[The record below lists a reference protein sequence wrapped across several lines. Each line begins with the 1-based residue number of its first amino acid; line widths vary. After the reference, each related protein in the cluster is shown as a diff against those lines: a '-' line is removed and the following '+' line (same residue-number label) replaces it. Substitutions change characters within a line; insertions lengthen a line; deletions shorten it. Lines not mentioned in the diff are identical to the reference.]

1 MLSNPSVVL
10 HDVTFTWPD
19 GAVALDHVSGAFGR
33 GRTGLTGLNG
43 AGKSTLLRLVA
54 GLLTPTSGRVALSGA
69 ADYLPQRITLDA
81 APHEL
86 ATLRS
91 GIAQGPR
98 TGGATVADLLGITP
112 VVRALRAIE
121 SGDVDVAHF
130 DVVGDDWDVEER
142 AVALLAATGLP
153 TGLDRPVATLSGGE
167 AVLTAITGVRLRQ
180 ASGAAAVALL
190 DEPTNNLDG
199 AARERLYELVRGWR
213 GALVVVSHDLALLEL
228 MDETAELRAGSLTTF
243 GGPYSEYRAWL
254 EVQQEAAAQ
263 TLRSAEQ
270 TLRKEKRQRVEAEER
285 IAHSERKG
293 RKDAANSKYVKAVIN
308 DRRNSAE
315 KSAGSRRGL
324 LDDKVEAARAAVD
337 LAERAVRDDDRI
349 SVDLPDPQVPAGRRL
364 AVLRGADGREI
375 VVQGPERIA
384 LTGPNGVGKTTL
396 LERLLSTSPPPSS
409 LSAGYLPA
417 ETGSTGQI
425 SSTQRGGAGGEVVTG
440 LVGYLPQRV
449 DVLSEDSTVLD
460 AVREGASHVP
470 PGELRNRLARFL
482 VRGAA
487 VDRPVAT
494 LSGGERFRVAL
505 ARLLLADP
513 PAQLL
518 MLDEPTN
525 NLDIASTDQLVDALA
540 AYRGAL
546 LVVSHDAAFLDRLGL
561 DAEVRLDAAG
571 NLTEV
576 R

>member
-10 HDVTFTWPD
+10 HDVTFAWPD
-19 GAVALDHVSGAFGR
+19 GAVALDHVSGSFGR

-54 GLLTPTSGRVALSGA
+54 GLLTPTSGKVTLSGT
-69 ADYLPQRITLDA
+69 ADYLPQRITLDVD
-81 APHEL
+81 
-86 ATLRS
+86 
-91 GIAQGPR
+91 
-98 TGGATVADLLGITP
+98 ATVADLLGISP

-121 SGDVDVAHF
+121 SGDVDPAHF

-142 AVALLAATGLP
+142 AVALLSATGLP
-153 TGLDRPVATLSGGE
+153 TGLDRSVATLSGGE
-167 AVLTAITGVRLRQ
+167 TMLTAITGVRLRQ
-180 ASGAAAVALL
+180 SNGSAAVALL

-199 AARERLYELVRGWR
+199 GARERLYELVRGWR

-228 MDETAELRAGSLTTF
+228 LDETAELRAGSLTTF
-243 GGPYSEYRAWL
+243 GGPYSQYREWL

-263 TLRSAEQ
+263 TLRAAEQ
-270 TLRKEKRQRVEAEER
+270 TLRREKRQRIEAEER

-315 KSAGSRRGL
+315 KSQGSRRGM
-324 LDDKVEAARAAVD
+324 LDDKVDAARAAVD
-337 LAERAVRDDDRI
+337 QAERAVRDDDRI
-349 SVDLPDPQVPAGRRL
+349 SVDLPDPGVPAGRRL
-364 AVLRGADGREI
+364 AVLRGADGRE
-375 VVQGPERIA
+375 VVIQGPERIA

-396 LERLLSTSPPPSS
+396 LEHLLHPPAS
-409 LSAGYLPA
+409 LSAGYLRV
-417 ETGSTGQI
+417 ETDVAPQI
-425 SSTQRGGAGGEVVTG
+425 PSTQRSRGGAGGEVLTERVA
-440 LVGYLPQRV
+440 YLPQRV
-449 DVLSEDSTVLD
+449 DVLPDDVGVLE
-460 AVREGASHVP
+460 AVRAGAPHVP

-505 ARLLLADP
+505 ASLLLADP

-518 MLDEPTN
+518 LLDEPTN
-525 NLDIASTDQLVDALA
+525 NLDIASTDQLVDALS

-546 LVVSHDAAFLDRLGL
+546 LVVSHDKTFLDRLDL
-561 DAEVRLDAAG
+561 DAEIRLDAEG

-576 R
+576 RR

>member
-10 HDVTFTWPD
+10 HDVTFAWPD
-19 GAVALDHVSGAFGR
+19 GAVALDQVSGSFGR

-54 GLLTPTSGRVALSGA
+54 GLLTPTSGKITLSGT

-81 APHEL
+81 SPHEIPS
-86 ATLRS
+86 LRS
-91 GIAQGPR
+91 GISRGPR
-98 TGGATVADLLGITP
+98 GRATVADLLGISP

-121 SGDVDVAHF
+121 SGDVDPAHF

-142 AVALLAATGLP
+142 AVALLSATGLP
-153 TGLDRPVATLSGGE
+153 TGLDRSVATLSGGE
-167 AVLTAITGVRLRQ
+167 TMLTAITGVRLRQ
-180 ASGAAAVALL
+180 SNGSAAVALL

-199 AARERLYELVRGWR
+199 GARERLYELVRGWR

-228 MDETAELRAGSLTTF
+228 LDETAELRAGSLTTF
-243 GGPYSEYRAWL
+243 GGPYSQYREWL
-254 EVQQEAAAQ
+254 AVQQEAAAQ
-263 TLRSAEQ
+263 TLRAAEQ
-270 TLRKEKRQRVEAEER
+270 TLRREKRQRIEAEER

-315 KSAGSRRGL
+315 KSQGARRGM
-324 LDDKVEAARAAVD
+324 LDDKVDAARAAVD
-337 LAERAVRDDDRI
+337 QAERAVRDDDRI
-349 SVDLPDPQVPAGRRL
+349 SVDLPDPGVPAGRRL
-364 AVLRGADGREI
+364 AVLRGADGRE
-375 VVQGPERIA
+375 VVIQGPERIA

-396 LERLLSTSPPPSS
+396 LEHLLHPTAS
-409 LSAGYLPA
+409 LSAGYVRV
-417 ETGSTGQI
+417 ETDVDRQIPSTGR
-425 SSTQRGGAGGEVVTG
+425 SRGGAGGEVLTERVA
-440 LVGYLPQRV
+440 YLPQRV
-449 DVLSEDSTVLD
+449 DVLPDDVAVLE
-460 AVREGASHVP
+460 AVRAGAPHVP

-505 ARLLLADP
+505 ASLLLADP

-518 MLDEPTN
+518 LLDEPTN
-525 NLDIASTDQLVDALA
+525 NLDIASTDQLVDALS

-546 LVVSHDAAFLDRLGL
+546 LVVSHDKTFLDRLDL
-561 DAEVRLDAAG
+561 DAEIRLDAQG
-571 NLTEV
+571 NLTEM
-576 R
+576 RR

>member
-10 HDVTFTWPD
+10 HDVTFAWPD

-54 GLLTPTSGRVALSGA
+54 GLLTPTSGKVTLSGT
-69 ADYLPQRITLDA
+69 ADYLPQRITLDVD
-81 APHEL
+81 
-86 ATLRS
+86 
-91 GIAQGPR
+91 
-98 TGGATVADLLGITP
+98 ATVADLLGISP

-121 SGDVDVAHF
+121 SGDVDPGHF

-142 AVALLAATGLP
+142 AVALLSATGLP
-153 TGLDRPVATLSGGE
+153 TGLDRSVATLSGGE
-167 AVLTAITGVRLRQ
+167 TVLTAITGVRLRQ
-180 ASGAAAVALL
+180 SSGSASVALL

-199 AARERLYELVRGWR
+199 DARERLYELVRGWR

-228 MDETAELRAGSLTTF
+228 MDETAELRGGSLTTF
-243 GGPYSEYRAWL
+243 GGPYSQYREWL

-263 TLRSAEQ
+263 ALRSAEQ
-270 TLRKEKRQRVEAEER
+270 TLRREKRQRIEAEER

-315 KSAGSRRGL
+315 KSAGARRGM
-324 LDDKVEAARAAVD
+324 LDDKVGAARAAVD
-337 LAERAVRDDDRI
+337 QAERAVRDDDRI
-349 SVDLPDPQVPAGRRL
+349 SVDLPDPGVPAGRRL

-375 VVQGPERIA
+375 VLQGPERIA

-396 LERLLSTSPPPSS
+396 LERLLSAPHPTSP
-409 LSAGYLPA
+409 LSAGYVRD
-417 ETGSTGQI
+417 ETDSARQI
-425 SSTQRGGAGGEVVTG
+425 ASTQRGGASGELLTDRVA
-440 LVGYLPQRV
+440 YLPQRV
-449 DVLSEDSTVLD
+449 DVLPDDSPVLE
-460 AVREGASHVP
+460 AVRAGAPHVP

-518 MLDEPTN
+518 VLDEPTN
-525 NLDIASTDQLVDALA
+525 NLDIASTDQLVAALS

-546 LVVSHDAAFLDRLGL
+546 LVVSHDTAFLDRLGL
-561 DAEVRLDAAG
+561 DAEIRLDAEG
-571 NLTEV
+571 NLTEA
-576 R
+576 RRSS

>member
-10 HDVTFTWPD
+10 HDVTFAWPD

-43 AGKSTLLRLVA
+43 AGKSTLLRVVA
-54 GLLTPTSGRVALSGA
+54 GLLSPTSGRVALSGT
-69 ADYLPQRITLDA
+69 ADYLPQRITLDV
-81 APHEL
+81 H
-86 ATLRS
+86 
-91 GIAQGPR
+91 
-98 TGGATVADLLGITP
+98 ATVADLLGITP

-121 SGDVDVAHF
+121 SGDVDEAHF
-130 DVVGDDWDVEER
+130 DAVGDDWDVEER

-153 TGLDRPVATLSGGE
+153 TGLDRSVATLSGGE
-167 AVLTAITGVRLRQ
+167 TMLTAITGVRLRQ
-180 ASGAAAVALL
+180 SSGAAAVALL

-228 MDETAELRAGSLTTF
+228 MDDTAELRAGSLTTF

-263 TLRSAEQ
+263 TLRAAEQ
-270 TLRKEKRQRVEAEER
+270 TLRREKRQRIEAEER

-315 KSAGSRRGL
+315 KSAGSRRGM
-324 LDDKVEAARAAVD
+324 LDDKVDAARAAVD

-349 SVDLPDPQVPAGRRL
+349 SVDLPDPGVPAGRRL
-364 AVLRGADGREI
+364 AVLRGADGRE
-375 VVQGPERIA
+375 VVIQGPERIA

-396 LERLLSTSPPPSS
+396 LERLLSVADGEADGRVDGETDGER
-409 LSAGYLPA
+409 AGA
-417 ETGSTGQI
+417 S
-425 SSTQRGGAGGEVVTG
+425 GELLTERAA
-440 LVGYLPQRV
+440 YLPQRV
-449 DVLSEDSTVLD
+449 DVLPDASSVLE
-460 AVREGASHVP
+460 AVRESAPHVA

-518 MLDEPTN
+518 VLDEPTN
-525 NLDIASTDQLVDALA
+525 NLDIASTDQLVDALS

-546 LVVSHDAAFLDRLGL
+546 LVVSHDSAFLERLSL
-561 DAEVRLDAAG
+561 DAEIRLDAAG
-571 NLTEV
+571 NLTHV
-576 R
+576 RA

>member
-10 HDVTFTWPD
+10 HDVTFAWPD

-54 GLLTPTSGRVALSGA
+54 GLLTPTSGRITLSGT
-69 ADYLPQRITLDA
+69 ADYLPQRLTL
-81 APHEL
+81 EVE
-86 ATLRS
+86 
-91 GIAQGPR
+91 
-98 TGGATVADLLGITP
+98 ATVADLLGITP

-121 SGDVDVAHF
+121 SGDVDPAHF

-142 AVALLAATGLP
+142 AVAQLSATGLP
-153 TGLDRPVATLSGGE
+153 TGLDRSVATLSGGE
-167 AVLTAITGVRLRQ
+167 AMLTAITGVRLRQ
-180 ASGAAAVALL
+180 SSGTAAVALL

-199 AARERLYELVRGWR
+199 DARERLYELVRGWR

-263 TLRSAEQ
+263 ALRSAEQ
-270 TLRKEKRQRVEAEER
+270 TLRREKRQRIEAEER

-315 KSAGSRRGL
+315 KSAGARRGM
-324 LDDKVEAARAAVD
+324 LDDKVDAARAAVD

-349 SVDLPDPQVPAGRRL
+349 SVDLPDPGVPAGRRL
-364 AVLRGADGREI
+364 AVLRGADGRE
-375 VVQGPERIA
+375 VVIQGPERIA

-396 LERLLSTSPPPSS
+396 LERLLISQPSS
-409 LSAGYLPA
+409 SAGYVSG
-417 ETGSTGQI
+417 ETASTPQI
-425 SSTQRGGAGGEVVTG
+425 PSTQRGGAGGEVLTG
-440 LVGYLPQRV
+440 RVGYLPQRV
-449 DVLSEDSTVLD
+449 DVLPEASSVLE
-460 AVREGASHVP
+460 AVREGAPHVP

-482 VRGAA
+482 VRGGA

-518 MLDEPTN
+518 VLDEPTN
-525 NLDIASTDQLVDALA
+525 NLDIASTDQLVGALA

-546 LVVSHDAAFLDRLGL
+546 LVVSHDGAFLDRLGL
-561 DAEVRLDAAG
+561 DAEIRLDAAG
-571 NLTEV
+571 NLTHE
-576 R
+576 RR

>member
-10 HDVTFTWPD
+10 HDVTFAWPD
-19 GAVALDHVSGAFGR
+19 GAVALDHVSGSFGR

-54 GLLTPTSGRVALSGA
+54 GLLTPTSGKVTLSGT
-69 ADYLPQRITLDA
+69 ADYLPQRITLDVD
-81 APHEL
+81 
-86 ATLRS
+86 
-91 GIAQGPR
+91 
-98 TGGATVADLLGITP
+98 ATVADLLGISP

-121 SGDVDVAHF
+121 SGDVAEAHF

-142 AVALLAATGLP
+142 AVALLSATGLP
-153 TGLDRPVATLSGGE
+153 TGLDRSVATLSGGE
-167 AVLTAITGVRLRQ
+167 TMLTAITGVRLRQ
-180 ASGAAAVALL
+180 SSGGTAVALL

-199 AARERLYELVRGWR
+199 DARERLYELVRGWR

-243 GGPYSEYRAWL
+243 GGPYSEYREWL

-263 TLRSAEQ
+263 ALRSAEQ
-270 TLRKEKRQRVEAEER
+270 TLRREKRQRIEAEER

-315 KSAGSRRGL
+315 KSAGSRRGM

-337 LAERAVRDDDRI
+337 QAERAVRDDDRI
-349 SVDLPDPQVPAGRRL
+349 SVDLPDPGVPAGRRL

-396 LERLLSTSPPPSS
+396 LERLLPPTAPLTAGCLRDETDSDPQIPSTRRS
-409 LSAGYLPA
+409 
-417 ETGSTGQI
+417 
-425 SSTQRGGAGGEVVTG
+425 GAGGELLSERVA
-440 LVGYLPQRV
+440 YLPQRV
-449 DVLSEDSTVLD
+449 DVLPDDLPVLD
-460 AVREGASHVP
+460 AVREGAPHVP

-525 NLDIASTDQLVDALA
+525 NLDIASTDQLVDALS

-546 LVVSHDAAFLDRLGL
+546 LVVSHDKAFLDRLGL
-561 DAEVRLDAAG
+561 DAEIRLDAEG
-571 NLTEV
+571 NLTET
-576 R
+576 RR

>member
-10 HDVTFTWPD
+10 HDVAFAWPD

-54 GLLTPTSGRVALSGA
+54 GRLTPTSGRIVVSGT

-81 APHEL
+81 D
-86 ATLRS
+86 
-91 GIAQGPR
+91 
-98 TGGATVADLLGITP
+98 ATVAGLLGIAP

-121 SGDVDVAHF
+121 SGDVSVAHF

-142 AVALLAATGLP
+142 AVALLAATGLL
-153 TGLDRPVATLSGGE
+153 TGLDRSVATLSGGE
-167 AVLTAITGVRLRQ
+167 AMLTAITGVRLRQ
-180 ASGAAAVALL
+180 SSGAAAVALL

-199 AARERLYELVRGWR
+199 EARERLYELVRGWR
-213 GALVVVSHDLALLEL
+213 GALVVVSHDLTLLEL
-228 MDETAELRAGSLTTF
+228 MDDTAELRAGSLSTF
-243 GGPYSEYRAWL
+243 GGPYSQYRAWL

-263 TLRSAEQ
+263 ALRAAEQ
-270 TLRKEKRQRVEAEER
+270 TLRREKRQRIEVEER
-285 IAHSERKG
+285 IAHSERQG
-293 RKDAANSKYVKAVIN
+293 RKDAANSRYVPAVI
-308 DRRNSAE
+308 DKRRNRAE
-315 KSAGSRRGL
+315 KSQGSRRGM
-324 LDDKVEAARAAVD
+324 LDGKVDAARAAVD
-337 LAERAVRDDDRI
+337 QAERALRDDDRI
-349 SVDLPDPQVPAGRRL
+349 SVDLPDPDVPAGRRL

-375 VVQGPERIA
+375 VIQGPERIA

-396 LERLLSTSPPPSS
+396 LERLLAVPAL
-409 LSAGYLPA
+409 LSAGSVSGDPA
-417 ETGSTGQI
+417 SD
-425 SSTQRGGAGGEVVTG
+425 QRSGGGAGGELLTER
-440 LVGYLPQRV
+440 VGYLPQRV
-449 DVLSEDSTVLD
+449 DVLPDAASVLE
-460 AVREGASHVP
+460 AVRDGAPHVP

-482 VRGAA
+482 VRGGA

-518 MLDEPTN
+518 VLDEPTN
-525 NLDIASTDQLVDALA
+525 NLDIASTDQLVDALS

-546 LVVSHDAAFLDRLGL
+546 LVVSHDGAFLERLGL
-561 DAEVRLDAAG
+561 DAEIHLDAAG
-571 NLTEV
+571 NLSEEG

>member
-1 MLSNPSVVL
+1 VLSNPSVVL
-10 HDVTFTWPD
+10 HDVTFAWPD

-54 GLLTPTSGRVALSGA
+54 GLLTPTSGRVMLSGT
-69 ADYLPQRITLDA
+69 ADYLPQRLTLDA
-81 APHEL
+81 SPHEMPS
-86 ATLRS
+86 LRS
-91 GIAQGPR
+91 GISRGSR
-98 TGGATVADLLGITP
+98 GIEATVADLLGITP

-130 DVVGDDWDVEER
+130 DTVGDDWDVEER
-142 AVALLAATGLP
+142 AVALLSATGLP
-153 TGLDRPVATLSGGE
+153 TGLDRSVASLSGGE
-167 AVLTAITGVRLRQ
+167 AMLTAITGVRLRQ
-180 ASGAAAVALL
+180 SSGSAAVALL

-199 AARERLYELVRGWR
+199 DARERLYELVRGWK

-254 EVQQEAAAQ
+254 EVQQDAAAQ
-263 TLRSAEQ
+263 ALRSAEQ
-270 TLRKEKRQRVEAEER
+270 TLRREKRQRIEAEER
-285 IAHSERKG
+285 IAHSERQG
-293 RKDAANSKYVKAVIN
+293 RKDAANKKFVKAAIN

-315 KSAGSRRGL
+315 KSQGSRRGL

-349 SVDLPDPQVPAGRRL
+349 SVDLPDPGVPAGRRL

-375 VVQGPERIA
+375 VVQGPERLA

-396 LERLLSTSPPPSS
+396 LERVLQPTAS
-409 LSAGYLPA
+409 LSAGYSPSEPPL
-417 ETGSTGQI
+417 EGQI
-425 SSTQRGGAGGEVVTG
+425 SSTQQGGAGGEVVTER
-440 LVGYLPQRV
+440 VAYLPQRV
-449 DVLSEDSTVLD
+449 DVLPEASSVLD
-460 AVREGASHVP
+460 AVREGAPHVP

-518 MLDEPTN
+518 VLDEPTN
-525 NLDIASTDQLVDALA
+525 NLDIASTDQLVDALTV
-540 AYRGAL
+540 YRGAL
-546 LVVSHDAAFLDRLGL
+546 LVVSHDGAFLDRLGL
-561 DAEVRLDAAG
+561 DAEIRLDAEG
-571 NLTEV
+571 NLTEE
-576 R
+576 RR

>member
-1 MLSNPSVVL
+1 ML
-10 HDVTFTWPD
+10 HDVTFAWPD

-54 GLLTPTSGRVALSGA
+54 GLLTPTSGRIVLSGT
-69 ADYLPQRITLDA
+69 ADYLPQRLTLDVD
-81 APHEL
+81 
-86 ATLRS
+86 
-91 GIAQGPR
+91 
-98 TGGATVADLLGITP
+98 ATVADLLGITP

-130 DVVGDDWDVEER
+130 DAVGDDWDVEER
-142 AVALLAATGLP
+142 AVALLSATGLP
-153 TGLDRPVATLSGGE
+153 TGLDRSVASLSGGE
-167 AVLTAITGVRLRQ
+167 AMLTAITGVRLRQ
-180 ASGAAAVALL
+180 SSGSAAVALL

-199 AARERLYELVRGWR
+199 DARERLYELVRGWK

-254 EVQQEAAAQ
+254 AVQQEAAAQ
-263 TLRSAEQ
+263 ALRSAEQ
-270 TLRKEKRQRVEAEER
+270 TLRREKRQRIEAEEK
-285 IAHSERKG
+285 IAHSERQG
-293 RKDAANSKYVKAVIN
+293 RKDRANRKYVPAAIN

-315 KSAGSRRGL
+315 KSAGSRRGM

-349 SVDLPDPQVPAGRRL
+349 SVDLPDPGVPAGRRL

-375 VVQGPERIA
+375 VVQGPERLA

-396 LERLLSTSPPPSS
+396 LERVLDPQAS
-409 LSAGYLPA
+409 LSAGYLPSEQA
-417 ETGSTGQI
+417 SEGQI

-440 LVGYLPQRV
+440 RVAYLPQRV
-449 DVLSEDSTVLD
+449 DVLPEESSVLD
-460 AVREGASHVP
+460 AVREGAPHVP

-518 MLDEPTN
+518 VLDEPTN
-525 NLDIASTDQLVDALA
+525 NLDIASTDQLVDALT

-546 LVVSHDAAFLDRLGL
+546 LVVSHDGAFLDRLGL
-561 DAEVRLDAAG
+561 DAEIRLDAEG
-571 NLTEV
+571 NLTEE
-576 R
+576 RR